1 MGESL
6 RTHTHTTK
14 KKGTKEKKLR
24 KEKPTHCCPDA
35 SSMCHHAARL
45 LTTVQVKH
53 VWWAR
58 IRMQLLGRMGQWQQG
73 VTIACVHPWL
83 RKPNSR
89 GAEEAGAN
97 GADAALCNMGQVF

>member
-1 MGESL
+1 M
-6 RTHTHTTK
+6 
-14 KKGTKEKKLR
+14 
-24 KEKPTHCCPDA
+24 
-35 SSMCHHAARL
+35 
-45 LTTVQVKH
+45 QVKH

-97 GADAALCNMGQVF
+97 GVDTALCNMGKVFSSEPSNISLDALVGAHQGGKALVGAQEGDQEGEESQRWLGDIQREQL

>member
-1 MGESL
+1 
-6 RTHTHTTK
+6 
-14 KKGTKEKKLR
+14 
-24 KEKPTHCCPDA
+24 
-35 SSMCHHAARL
+35 MCHHAARL

-89 GAEEAGAN
+89 GEEEAGAN
-97 GADAALCNMGQVF
+97 GADAALCNMGQVFSSEPSNVSVDALVEAHQGDEALVGAQQGDKGGENA